1 MPGGLL
7 ESLLSWA
14 EASSVLVKPV
24 SSEGSRR
31 CLGSCHGSMG
41 TTLDQS
47 LEIIGF
53 VGGFTKKEASVRDE
67 VGLEYGD
74 IVLPGQ
80 RFNL

>member
-1 MPGGLL
+1 
-7 ESLLSWA
+7 
-14 EASSVLVKPV
+14 
-24 SSEGSRR
+24 
-31 CLGSCHGSMG
+31 MG